1 MDNNGFSK
9 SAVDEVKNSEDFLS
23 MSGVEHLVL
32 CIEERDN
39 GNYNRFL
46 AHADAVLGW
55 HRTKNAVKFIMN
67 TMHGFY
73 GYKALEVVYESIPKQ
88 DVEDRLWTAA
98 FDCLRTSFSFEKF
111 GSDFSDHSTVADF
124 YSHWMNFY
132 LRNQYRLIVLE
143 YAKTF
148 YPNLDKTQMIKYVR
162 MRKNSGYT
170 VDLDDPDEVV
180 ADVLGGVSE
189 RSVKSLRTAFAEFD
203 DYYLLT
209 DTSSKAD
216 PAVIYEK
223 QEISLASSNVAMT
236 VIQSLS
242 DRDRAI
248 VIGSFVDQKECRTL
262 ADEIGCSK
270 STISYVINKVR
281 NQLLAMV

>member
-67 TMHGFY
+67 TMHGFF

-88 DVEDRLWTAA
+88 DIEDRLWTAA

-111 GSDFSDHSTVADF
+111 SSNFSDHSTVADF

-180 ADVLGGVSE
+180 ADALGGVSE

-216 PAVIYEK
+216 PAVLHEK
-223 QEISLASSNVAMT
+223 QEMSLASSNAAMT

-248 VIGSFVDQKECRTL
+248 VIGSFVDQKDCRTL
-262 ADEIGCSK
+262 AGEIGCSK
-270 STISYVINKVR
+270 STISYVTNKVR
-281 NQLLAMV
+281 SQLLAMV

>member
-1 MDNNGFSK
+1 
-9 SAVDEVKNSEDFLS
+9 
-23 MSGVEHLVL
+23 
-32 CIEERDN
+32 
-39 GNYNRFL
+39 
-46 AHADAVLGW
+46 
-55 HRTKNAVKFIMN
+55 MN
-67 TMHGFY
+67 TMHGFF

-88 DVEDRLWTAA
+88 DIEDRLWTAA

-111 GSDFSDHSTVADF
+111 SSDFLDHSTVADF

-132 LRNQYRLIVLE
+132 LRNQYRLIILE

-180 ADVLGGVSE
+180 ADALGGVSE

-209 DTSSKAD
+209 DTSSKTD
-216 PAVIYEK
+216 PAVLHEK
-223 QEISLASSNVAMT
+223 HEMSLASSNAAMT
-236 VIQSLS
+236 VIKTLS

-248 VIGSFVDQKECRTL
+248 VIGSFVDQKDCRTL

-270 STISYVINKVR
+270 STISYVTNKVR
-281 NQLLAMV
+281 NQLLAIV

>member
-1 MDNNGFSK
+1 MENNGFSK
-9 SAVDEVKNSEDFLS
+9 SAVDEVKNSEEFLS
-23 MSGVEHLVL
+23 MSGAEHLIL

-55 HRTKNAVKFIMN
+55 HRTKNAVKFVMN
-67 TMHGFY
+67 TMHVFF
-73 GYKALEVVYESIPKQ
+73 GYKALEVVYKSIPKQ
-88 DVEDRLWTAA
+88 DVEDCLWTAA

-111 GSDFSDHSTVADF
+111 GSDFSDHSTVADY

-170 VDLDDPDEVV
+170 VDLDDLDEVV
-180 ADVLGGVSE
+180 ADALGGVSE

-209 DTSSKAD
+209 NTSSKAD
-216 PAVIYEK
+216 PVVLHEK
-223 QEISLASSNVAMT
+223 HEISLASSNAAMT

-242 DRDRAI
+242 NRDRAI
-248 VIGSFVDQKECRTL
+248 VIGSFVDQKDCRTL
-262 ADEIGCSK
+262 AGEIGCSK
-270 STISYVINKVR
+270 STISYVTNKVR

>member
-1 MDNNGFSK
+1 MENNGFSK
-9 SAVDEVKNSEDFLS
+9 NAVEEVRNSEDFS
-23 MSGVEHLVL
+23 KMSGAEHLIL

-55 HRTKNAVKFIMN
+55 HRTRNAVKFVMN
-67 TMHGFY
+67 TMHGFF
-73 GYKALEVVYESIPKQ
+73 GYKALEIVYESIPKQ
-88 DVEDRLWTAA
+88 DVEDCLWTAA

-111 GSDFSDHSTVADF
+111 GSDFSDHSTVADY

-132 LRNQYRLIVLE
+132 LKNQYRLIVLE

-180 ADVLGGVSE
+180 ADALGGVSE

-209 DTSSKAD
+209 DTSSKTD
-216 PAVIYEK
+216 PAVLHEK
-223 QEISLASSNVAMT
+223 HEMSLASSNAVMT

-242 DRDRAI
+242 DRDRTI
-248 VIGSFVDQKECRTL
+248 VIWHFC
-262 ADEIGCSK
+262 
-270 STISYVINKVR
+270 
-281 NQLLAMV
+281 

>member
-1 MDNNGFSK
+1 MNNNDFSK
-9 SAVDEVKNSEDFLS
+9 QAVDEIKGSEDFS
-23 MSGVEHLVL
+23 KMSGVEHLIL
-32 CIEERDN
+32 CIEERDS
-39 GNYNRFL
+39 NYNRFL

-55 HRTKNAVKFIMN
+55 HRTRNAVKFIMN
-67 TMHGFY
+67 TMHGFF

-88 DVEDRLWTAA
+88 DIEYRLWTAA

-111 GSDFSDHSTVADF
+111 SSDFSDHSTVADY

-132 LRNQYRLIVLE
+132 LRNQYRLIILE

-148 YPNLDKTQMIKYVR
+148 YPNLDKAQMIKYVR

-180 ADVLGGVSE
+180 ADALGGVSE

-216 PAVIYEK
+216 PAVLHEK
-223 QEISLASSNVAMT
+223 HEMSLASSNAAMT

-248 VIGSFVDQKECRTL
+248 VIGTFVDNKDCRTL
-262 ADEIGCSK
+262 AGEIGCSK
-270 STISYVINKVR
+270 STISYVTNKVR
-281 NQLLAMV
+281 SQLFAMV

>member
-9 SAVDEVKNSEDFLS
+9 NAVDEIRNSEDFLS
-23 MSGVEHLVL
+23 MSGAEHLIL
-32 CIEERDN
+32 CVEERDN

-46 AHADAVLGW
+46 AHAGAVLGW

-67 TMHGFY
+67 TMHGFF

-88 DVEDRLWTAA
+88 DVEDHLWTAA
-98 FDCLRTSFSFEKF
+98 FNCLRTSFSFEKF
-111 GSDFSDHSTVADF
+111 SSDFSDHSTVADY

-132 LRNQYRLIVLE
+132 LRNQYRLIILE

-180 ADVLGGVSE
+180 ADALGGVSE
-189 RSVKSLRTAFAEFD
+189 RSVKSLRIAFAEFD

-216 PAVIYEK
+216 PAVLHEK
-223 QEISLASSNVAMT
+223 QEMSLASSNAAMT

-248 VIGSFVDQKECRTL
+248 VIGSFVDQKDCRTL
-262 ADEIGCSK
+262 AGEIGCSK
-270 STISYVINKVR
+270 STISYVTNKVR

>member
-1 MDNNGFSK
+1 MNNNDFSK
-9 SAVDEVKNSEDFLS
+9 QAVDEIKGSEDFS
-23 MSGVEHLVL
+23 KMSGVEHLSL
-32 CIEERDN
+32 CIEERDS
-39 GNYNRFL
+39 NYNRFL

-67 TMHGFY
+67 TMHGFF

-88 DVEDRLWTAA
+88 DVEDRLWTAT

-111 GSDFSDHSTVADF
+111 SSDFSDHLTVADY
-124 YSHWMNFY
+124 YSHWMNSY
-132 LRNQYRLIVLE
+132 LRNQYRLIILE

-180 ADVLGGVSE
+180 ADALGGVSE

-216 PAVIYEK
+216 PAVLHEK
-223 QEISLASSNVAMT
+223 QEMSLASSNAAMT

-242 DRDRAI
+242 DWDRAI
-248 VIGSFVDQKECRTL
+248 VIGTFVDNKDCRTL
-262 ADEIGCSK
+262 AGEIGCSK
-270 STISYVINKVR
+270 STISYVTNKVR

>member
-9 SAVDEVKNSEDFLS
+9 NAVEEIKGSEEFLS
-23 MSGVEHLVL
+23 MSGAEHLIL
-32 CIEERDN
+32 CVEERDN

-55 HRTKNAVKFIMN
+55 HRTRNAVKFIMN
-67 TMHGFY
+67 TMHGFF

-88 DVEDRLWTAA
+88 DVEYRLWTAA

-111 GSDFSDHSTVADF
+111 SSDFSDHSTVADY

-132 LRNQYRLIVLE
+132 LRNQYRLIILE

-148 YPNLDKTQMIKYVR
+148 YPNLDKPQMIKYVR

-180 ADVLGGVSE
+180 ADALGGVSE

-216 PAVIYEK
+216 PAVFHEK
-223 QEISLASSNVAMT
+223 QEMSLTSSNAAMT

-242 DRDRAI
+242 NRDRAI
-248 VIGSFVDQKECRTL
+248 VIGSFVDQKDCRTL
-262 ADEIGCSK
+262 AGEIGCSK
-270 STISYVINKVR
+270 STISYVTNKVR
-281 NQLLAMV
+281 SQLLAMV

>member
-1 MDNNGFSK
+1 MNNNGFSK
-9 SAVDEVKNSEDFLS
+9 SAVEEIKGSEEFLS
-23 MSGVEHLVL
+23 MSGTEHLVL

-55 HRTKNAVKFIMN
+55 DRTRKAVNYVMN
-67 TMHGFY
+67 IMHGFF

-88 DVEDRLWTAA
+88 DIEDRLWTSV
-98 FDCLRTSFSFEKF
+98 FECLQSSFSFEKF
-111 GSDFSDHSTVADF
+111 DSNISDNSAVVSYYT
-124 YSHWMNFY
+124 HWLNFY
-132 LRNQYRLIVLE
+132 LKQSFRDMLTE

-170 VDLDDPDEVV
+170 VDLDDPDEVI
-180 ADVLGGVSE
+180 ADALGGVSE

-216 PAVIYEK
+216 PAVIHEK
-223 QEISLASSNVAMT
+223 HEMSLASSNAAMT

-242 DRDRAI
+242 DRDKAI
-248 VIGSFVDQKECRTL
+248 VIGTFVDQKDCRTL

-270 STISYVINKVR
+270 STISYVTNKVR

>member
-1 MDNNGFSK
+1 MNNNDFSK
-9 SAVDEVKNSEDFLS
+9 RAVEEIKGSEEFS
-23 MSGVEHLVL
+23 KMSGAEHLVL

-39 GNYNRFL
+39 NYNRFL

-55 HRTKNAVKFIMN
+55 DRTKKAVRFIMD

-73 GYKALEVVYESIPKQ
+73 GYKALEVVYESIPRQ
-88 DVEDRLWTAA
+88 DIEDRLWSAA
-98 FDCLRTSFSFEKF
+98 FDCLRSSFSFEKF
-111 GSDFSDHSTVADF
+111 SADFSDTSSVADF
-124 YSHWMNFY
+124 YSHWIHFY

-180 ADVLGGVSE
+180 ADALGGVSKH
-189 RSVKSLRTAFAEFD
+189 SVKNLRTAFAEFD

-216 PAVIYEK
+216 PAVIHEK
-223 QEISLASSNVAMT
+223 QEMSLASSNAAIT
-236 VIQSLS
+236 VIKTLS

-248 VIGSFVDQKECRTL
+248 VIGTFVNQKDCRTL

-270 STISYVINKVR
+270 STISRVTNKVR
-281 NQLLAMV
+281 NQLLAML

>member
-1 MDNNGFSK
+1 
-9 SAVDEVKNSEDFLS
+9 
-23 MSGVEHLVL
+23 MSGMEHLVL

-39 GNYNRFL
+39 GNYNHFL

-55 HRTKNAVKFIMN
+55 HRTRNAVRFIMD

-170 VDLDDPDEVV
+170 VDLDDPDEVI
-180 ADVLGGVSE
+180 ADALDGVSK

-216 PAVIYEK
+216 PAVLHEK
-223 QEISLASSNVAMT
+223 QEISLASSNAAMT

-248 VIGSFVDQKECRTL
+248 VIGSFVDQKDCRTL
-262 ADEIGCSK
+262 AGEIGCSK

>member
-1 MDNNGFSK
+1 MNNNGFSK
-9 SAVDEVKNSEDFLS
+9 KAVEEIKGSEEFS
-23 MSGVEHLVL
+23 KMSGAEHLVL

-39 GNYNRFL
+39 NYNRFL

-55 HRTKNAVKFIMN
+55 HRTRNAVKFIMD

-88 DVEDRLWTAA
+88 DIEDRLWTAA
-98 FDCLRTSFSFEKF
+98 FDCLCTSFSFEKF
-111 GSDFSDHSTVADF
+111 GSDFSDTSSVADF
-124 YSHWMNFY
+124 YSHWINFY
-132 LRNQYRLIVLE
+132 LKNQYRLIVLE

-180 ADVLGGVSE
+180 TNALGGVSE
-189 RSVKSLRTAFAEFD
+189 RSVKSLRAAFAEFD

-216 PAVIYEK
+216 PAVIHEK
-223 QEISLASSNVAMT
+223 QEMSLASSNAAIT
-236 VIQSLS
+236 VIKTLS
-242 DRDRAI
+242 DRDKAI
-248 VIGSFVDQKECRTL
+248 VIGTFVDQKDCRTL

-270 STISYVINKVR
+270 STISYVTNKVR

>member
-1 MDNNGFSK
+1 MNNNDFSK
-9 SAVDEVKNSEDFLS
+9 RTVEEIKNSEEFLE
-23 MSGVEHLVL
+23 MTGAEHLVL

-39 GNYNRFL
+39 NYNRFL

-55 HRTKNAVKFIMN
+55 DRTKKAVKFIMD

-73 GYKALEVVYESIPKQ
+73 GYKALEVIYESIPKH
-88 DVEDRLWTAA
+88 DVEDRLWSAA
-98 FDCLRTSFSFEKF
+98 FDCLRSSFSFEKF
-111 GSDFSDHSTVADF
+111 SADFSDTSSVADF
-124 YSHWMNFY
+124 YSRWMNFY
-132 LRNQYRLIVLE
+132 LKNQYRLIILE

-162 MRKNSGYT
+162 MRKTSGYT

-180 ADVLGGVSE
+180 ADALGGVSKY
-189 RSVKSLRTAFAEFD
+189 SVKNLRAAFAEFD

-209 DTSSKAD
+209 DTSSKTD
-216 PAVIYEK
+216 PAVIHEK
-223 QEISLASSNVAMT
+223 QEMSLASSNAAMT

-242 DRDRAI
+242 DRDKAI
-248 VIGSFVDQKECRTL
+248 VIGTFVGQKDCRTL

-270 STISYVINKVR
+270 STISYVTNKVR

>member
-9 SAVDEVKNSEDFLS
+9 LAVDEVKNSKDFS
-23 MSGVEHLVL
+23 KMSGAEHLIL
-32 CIEERDN
+32 CVEERDN

-55 HRTKNAVKFIMN
+55 HRTKSAVKFIMN
-67 TMHGFY
+67 TMHGFF

-88 DVEDRLWTAA
+88 DIEYQLWTAA

-111 GSDFSDHSTVADF
+111 SSDFSDHSTVADY

-132 LRNQYRLIVLE
+132 LRNQYRLIILE

-180 ADVLGGVSE
+180 ADALGGVSE

-216 PAVIYEK
+216 PAVLHEK
-223 QEISLASSNVAMT
+223 HEMSLASSNAAMT

-248 VIGSFVDQKECRTL
+248 VIGTFVDNKDCRTL
-262 ADEIGCSK
+262 AGEIGCSK
-270 STISYVINKVR
+270 STISYVTNKVR
-281 NQLLAMV
+281 SQLFAMV

>member
-9 SAVDEVKNSEDFLS
+9 NAVEEIKGSEEFLS
-23 MSGVEHLVL
+23 MSGAEHLIL
-32 CIEERDN
+32 CIEERNN

-55 HRTKNAVKFIMN
+55 HRTRNAVKFIIN
-67 TMHGFY
+67 TMHGFF

-111 GSDFSDHSTVADF
+111 SSNFSDHSTVADY

-132 LRNQYRLIVLE
+132 LRNQYRLIILE

-180 ADVLGGVSE
+180 ADALGGVSE
-189 RSVKSLRTAFAEFD
+189 RSVKSLRTAFAEFN

-216 PAVIYEK
+216 PAVLHEK
-223 QEISLASSNVAMT
+223 QEMSLASSNAAMT

-248 VIGSFVDQKECRTL
+248 VIGTFVDNKDCRTL
-262 ADEIGCSK
+262 AGEIGCSK
-270 STISYVINKVR
+270 STISYVTNKVR
-281 NQLLAMV
+281 NQLFAMV

>member
-1 MDNNGFSK
+1 MD
-9 SAVDEVKNSEDFLS
+9 
-23 MSGVEHLVL
+23 
-32 CIEERDN
+32 
-39 GNYNRFL
+39 
-46 AHADAVLGW
+46 
-55 HRTKNAVKFIMN
+55 

-180 ADVLGGVSE
+180 ADALGGVSE

-216 PAVIYEK
+216 PVVLHEK
-223 QEISLASSNVAMT
+223 HEISLASSNAAMT

-242 DRDRAI
+242 NRDRAI
-248 VIGSFVDQKECRTL
+248 VIGSFVDQKDCRTL
-262 ADEIGCSK
+262 TGEIGCSK
-270 STISYVINKVR
+270 STISYVTNKVR

>member
-1 MDNNGFSK
+1 MNNNDFSK
-9 SAVDEVKNSEDFLS
+9 QAVDEIKGSEDFS
-23 MSGVEHLVL
+23 KMSGVEHLIL
-32 CIEERDN
+32 CVEKRDS
-39 GNYNRFL
+39 NYNRFL

-55 HRTKNAVKFIMN
+55 HRTRNAVKFIMN
-67 TMHGFY
+67 TMHGFF

-88 DVEDRLWTAA
+88 DIEYRLWTAA

-111 GSDFSDHSTVADF
+111 SSDFSDHSTVADY

-180 ADVLGGVSE
+180 ADALGGVSE

-209 DTSSKAD
+209 DKSSKAD
-216 PAVIYEK
+216 PAVLHEK
-223 QEISLASSNVAMT
+223 HEMSLASSNAAMT

-248 VIGSFVDQKECRTL
+248 VIGTFVDNKDCRTL
-262 ADEIGCSK
+262 AGEIGCSK
-270 STISYVINKVR
+270 STISYVTNKVR
-281 NQLLAMV
+281 SQLFAMV

>member
-1 MDNNGFSK
+1 
-9 SAVDEVKNSEDFLS
+9 
-23 MSGVEHLVL
+23 
-32 CIEERDN
+32 
-39 GNYNRFL
+39 
-46 AHADAVLGW
+46 
-55 HRTKNAVKFIMN
+55 MN
-67 TMHGFY
+67 TMHGFF

-88 DVEDRLWTAA
+88 DIEDRLWTAA

-111 GSDFSDHSTVADF
+111 SSNFSDHSTVADF

-170 VDLDDPDEVV
+170 VDLDDPDEVI
-180 ADVLGGVSE
+180 ADALDGVSK

-209 DTSSKAD
+209 DTSSKTD
-216 PAVIYEK
+216 PAVLHEKYEM
-223 QEISLASSNVAMT
+223 SLVSSNAAMT

-242 DRDRAI
+242 DRDRTI
-248 VIGSFVDQKECRTL
+248 VIGTFVDQKDCRTL

-270 STISYVINKVR
+270 STISYVTNKVR

>member
-1 MDNNGFSK
+1 MNNNDFSK
-9 SAVDEVKNSEDFLS
+9 QAVDEIKGSEDFS
-23 MSGVEHLVL
+23 KMSGVEHLIL
-32 CIEERDN
+32 CIEERDS
-39 GNYNRFL
+39 NYNRFL

-55 HRTKNAVKFIMN
+55 HRTRNAVKFIMN
-67 TMHGFY
+67 TMHSFF

-88 DVEDRLWTAA
+88 DIEYRLWTAA

-111 GSDFSDHSTVADF
+111 SSDFSDHSTVADY

-132 LRNQYRLIVLE
+132 LRNQYRLIILE

-180 ADVLGGVSE
+180 ADALGGVSE

-216 PAVIYEK
+216 PAVLHEK
-223 QEISLASSNVAMT
+223 QEMSLASSNAAMT

-248 VIGSFVDQKECRTL
+248 VIGTFVDNKDCRTL
-262 ADEIGCSK
+262 AGEIGCSK
-270 STISYVINKVR
+270 STISYVTNKVR

>member
-1 MDNNGFSK
+1 MNNNDFSK
-9 SAVDEVKNSEDFLS
+9 NAVEEIKGSEDFS
-23 MSGVEHLVL
+23 KMSGVEHLIL

-67 TMHGFY
+67 TMHGFF

-88 DVEDRLWTAA
+88 DIEDRLWTAA

-111 GSDFSDHSTVADF
+111 SSNFSDHSTVADF

-170 VDLDDPDEVV
+170 VDLDDPDEVI
-180 ADVLGGVSE
+180 ADALDGVSK

-209 DTSSKAD
+209 DTSSKTD
-216 PAVIYEK
+216 PAVLHEKYEM
-223 QEISLASSNVAMT
+223 SLVSSNAAMT

-242 DRDRAI
+242 DRDRTI
-248 VIGSFVDQKECRTL
+248 VIGTFVDQKDCRTL

-270 STISYVINKVR
+270 STISYVTNKVR

>member
-9 SAVDEVKNSEDFLS
+9 NAVDEIRNSEDFLS
-23 MSGVEHLVL
+23 MSGAEHLIL
-32 CIEERDN
+32 CVEERDN

-46 AHADAVLGW
+46 AHAGAVLGW

-67 TMHGFY
+67 TMHGFF

-88 DVEDRLWTAA
+88 DVEDHLWTAA
-98 FDCLRTSFSFEKF
+98 FNCLRTSFSFEKF
-111 GSDFSDHSTVADF
+111 SSDFSDHSTVADY

-132 LRNQYRLIVLE
+132 LRNQYRLIILE

-170 VDLDDPDEVV
+170 IDLDDPDEVV
-180 ADVLGGVSE
+180 ADALGGVSE
-189 RSVKSLRTAFAEFD
+189 RSVKSLRTAFAKFD

-216 PAVIYEK
+216 PAVLHEK
-223 QEISLASSNVAMT
+223 QEMSLASSNAAMT

-248 VIGSFVDQKECRTL
+248 VIGSFVDQKDCRTL
-262 ADEIGCSK
+262 AGEIGCSK
-270 STISYVINKVR
+270 STISYVTNKVR
-281 NQLLAMV
+281 SQLLAMV

>member
-1 MDNNGFSK
+1 MVF
-9 SAVDEVKNSEDFLS
+9 F
-23 MSGVEHLVL
+23 
-32 CIEERDN
+32 
-39 GNYNRFL
+39 
-46 AHADAVLGW
+46 
-55 HRTKNAVKFIMN
+55 
-67 TMHGFY
+67 

-88 DVEDRLWTAA
+88 DIEYRLWTAA

-111 GSDFSDHSTVADF
+111 SSDFSDHSTVADY

-132 LRNQYRLIVLE
+132 LRNQYRLIILE

-180 ADVLGGVSE
+180 ADALGGVSE

-216 PAVIYEK
+216 PAVLHEK
-223 QEISLASSNVAMT
+223 HEMSLASSNAAMT

-248 VIGSFVDQKECRTL
+248 VIGTFVDNKDCRTL
-262 ADEIGCSK
+262 AGEIGCSK
-270 STISYVINKVR
+270 STISYVTNKVR
-281 NQLLAMV
+281 SQLFAMV